1 MDATLFDRA
10 ATRLE
15 HHTGFSQLE
24 ARGTLRIAL
33 KSAGLTVESVTARD
47 LCVVFEKV
55 MPGELEKRGVSDAA
69 VVCST
74 VIDDLAVACS
84 TVIDDPANTQ
94 ALPDMVTSTP
104 LDEIFGRLAG
114 G

>member
-1 MDATLFDRA
+1 MDATLFDLA
-10 ATRLE
+10 AERLE
-15 HHTGFSQLE
+15 HHTGLDRLE

-33 KSAGLTVESVTARD
+33 KVAGLDPSAFTVGQ

-69 VVCST
+69 VTSST
-74 VIDDLAVACS
+74 VIDDL
-84 TVIDDPANTQ
+84 ANTQ

-104 LDEIFGRLAG
+104 LDEIFGRLADG
-114 G
+114 

>member
-1 MDATLFDRA
+1 MDATLFDLA
-10 ATRLE
+10 AERLE
-15 HHTGFSQLE
+15 HHTGFDRLE
-24 ARGTLRIAL
+24 ARGTLRLAL
-33 KSAGLTVESVTARD
+33 KSAGLNAKSVTAGQ
-47 LCVVFEKV
+47 LCVVLEKV

-94 ALPDMVTSTP
+94 ALPDMASSTP
-104 LDEIFGRLAG
+104 LDEIFGRLADG
-114 G
+114 